1 MKYVIIV
8 LTILSLGSI
17 AAGFI
22 IENSYSQKMIGFG
35 CIGLFIIV
43 FPLFSWYRWKD
54 KNMSDYLLTNENLEK
69 MRKRQETEKKNRK

>member
-1 MKYVIIV
+1 MKFIIII

-22 IENSYSQKMIGFG
+22 IESIYSQKMIGFG
-35 CIGLFIIV
+35 CVGLFIIV

-54 KNMSDYLLTNENLEK
+54 KNMKDYLLTNENLQK
-69 MRKRQETEKKNRK
+69 MRDREGEEKKNRK

>member
-8 LTILSLGSI
+8 LAVLSLGSI
-17 AAGFI
+17 AAGLL
-22 IENSYSQKMIGFG
+22 IESVYSQKMIGFG
-35 CIGLFIIV
+35 CVGLFIVV

-69 MRKRQETEKKNRK
+69 MRKREAQEKKDRK